1 MQPPRLILASSSP
14 RRAAILT
21 RLGLEFDVLPAAV
34 DEAILSDETA
44 AGAAERL
51 ARLKA
56 AASAREDT
64 LTLGCDTLVEQDGRI
79 LAKPGS
85 PGEARE
91 MVERLSGGR
100 HQVYTGIALA
110 TTDRLESTVER
121 TQVWFRALEG
131 REIEEYVATGEPLDK
146 AGAYGI
152 QGYGAAVVSSVEGDF
167 FNVMGLPVQRLLEL
181 LRRFGWRYA
190 FDSLRPIEQ

>member
-14 RRAAILT
+14 RRAAILS
-21 RLGLEFDVLPAAV
+21 RLGLEFDALPAGV
-34 DEAILSDETA
+34 DETILPGETA
-44 AGAAERL
+44 GCAAERL
-51 ARLKA
+51 SRLKA
-56 AASAREDT
+56 ASPAWADA
-64 LTLGCDTLVEQDGRI
+64 LTLGCDTLVEHDGEI
-79 LAKPGS
+79 LGKPAS
-85 PGEARE
+85 PDEALE
-91 MVERLSGGR
+91 MVERLAGGR

-110 TTDRLESTVER
+110 DSSRLESTFER
-121 TQVWFRALEG
+121 TQVWFRALEA

-167 FNVMGLPVQRLLEL
+167 FNVMGLPVQRFLEL

-190 FDSLRPIEQ
+190 FGTLRPVE

>member
-1 MQPPRLILASSSP
+1 
-14 RRAAILT
+14 
-21 RLGLEFDVLPAAV
+21 
-34 DEAILSDETA
+34 
-44 AGAAERL
+44 
-51 ARLKA
+51 
-56 AASAREDT
+56 
-64 LTLGCDTLVEQDGRI
+64 
-79 LAKPGS
+79 
-85 PGEARE
+85 

-110 TTDRLESTVER
+110 TADRLESAVER
-121 TQVWFRALEG
+121 TQVWFRTLEG

-167 FNVMGLPVQRLLEL
+167 FNVMGLPVQRFLEL

-190 FDSLRPIEQ
+190 FDSLQPVGSID